1 MCDKSMFGLCVAGHV
16 GRFAVTQFG
25 HKVSNGPLWVITN
38 TVCSYATRV
47 QEVDSTAFVDDIFNA
62 LGVPPHGAC
71 QGLEGACSVCM
82 AALDRAT
89 PKMQFLDKLMK
100 DCGLEYSVKGDM
112 AVRQRHVYIGIIFD
126 TLQGRLFIS
135 KEKFDK
141 LLQLLYEMLQQS
153 ECSPRSM
160 AKLRGKCGHQFRCIE
175 GVGPFLVPFNEFIGG
190 PETVREWDE
199 PKPISFHLHDTMKT
213 LRQWLP
219 ELQPA
224 GAAMWPLE
232 PATLLFRWENNLPV
246 PGWPLVVAY
255 WDASPLSV
263 GVTVRDRP
271 DHILRTAG
279 MIYDQATTIV
289 TFPDP
294 LEAQVHRESAGGPI
308 ALRILSSLMDL
319 RGKHVLFVNDC
330 LPVILAMRKGSKSR
344 QLQSDAEAVAVGILE
359 AGARASFLHVP
370 GTEMIAA
377 GTDGASR
384 DGAKRVIGPACT
396 LQGRQKI
403 TEFLRQRGWEVT
415 IDLFAAD
422 CNKFTDRYASWTDEP
437 NSEAVDAFSLASWDQ
452 SVCKCGRPHR
462 ETSFIFPPKGLERA
476 VFRRARS
483 DGARAVF
490 VVPTTYSAGYWK
502 GLRARSTGQLEL
514 TNPQTE
520 FHNSQGT
527 MGNHTVFLVDF
538 ADADDRLAAGC
549 GQESEP
555 RGRRIRLNPEEIE
568 VRRRTR
574 AELARLD
581 QQASSSVEG
590 SAPQAA
596 PRGA

>member
-1 MCDKSMFGLCVAGHV
+1 
-16 GRFAVTQFG
+16 
-25 HKVSNGPLWVITN
+25 
-38 TVCSYATRV
+38 
-47 QEVDSTAFVDDIFNA
+47 
-62 LGVPPHGAC
+62 
-71 QGLEGACSVCM
+71 
-82 AALDRAT
+82 
-89 PKMQFLDKLMK
+89 
-100 DCGLEYSVKGDM
+100 
-112 AVRQRHVYIGIIFD
+112 
-126 TLQGRLFIS
+126 
-135 KEKFDK
+135 
-141 LLQLLYEMLQQS
+141 
-153 ECSPRSM
+153 
-160 AKLRGKCGHQFRCIE
+160 
-175 GVGPFLVPFNEFIGG
+175 
-190 PETVREWDE
+190 
-199 PKPISFHLHDTMKT
+199 
-213 LRQWLP
+213 
-219 ELQPA
+219 LQPA

-271 DHILRTAG
+271 GHILRTAG

-294 LEAQVHRESAGGPI
+294 VEAQVHRESAGGPI
-308 ALRILSSLMDL
+308 ALRILCGLMHL

-359 AGARASFLHVP
+359 AGAKASFLHVP

-384 DGAKRVIGPACT
+384 DGAKRVVGPACT

-403 TEFLRQRGWEVT
+403 TEFLHRHGWKVT

-422 CNKFTDRYASWTDEP
+422 CNKFTGRYASWTDEP
-437 NSEAVDAFSLASWDQ
+437 NSEAVDAFGLASWDQ

-520 FHNSQGT
+520 FHNPQGT

-538 ADADDRLAAGC
+538 ADAETRLPAGC

-555 RGRRIRLNPEEIE
+555 RGRRTRLSPEEIE

-581 QQASSSVEG
+581 QQASSDVEG
-590 SAPQAA
+590 SAPQVALQ
-596 PRGA
+596 GT